1 MIMKKIL
8 FIIIAL
14 FSSLVLITACED
26 EETDGCDNLVYD
38 GSYLNIDELSF
49 CPAYLD
55 VTFIQSYQHG
65 YLEQRL
71 ISDFTT
77 DYEMTT
83 MPERAFDV
91 QIIIRTP
98 IPNVDTLQ
106 LPTEF
111 TGTYADLK
119 EAGFHM
125 DIAIFEHTA
134 GNEYYPVNVDSL
146 ASQLDIYFKTG
157 NLEEF
162 IGVELKGNVILSKTG
177 KKVLWESEFRFM
189 D

>member
-1 MIMKKIL
+1 MKKIL
-8 FIIIAL
+8 LLIIL
-14 FSSLVLITACED
+14 SSFTSLVLITACED
-26 EETDGCDNLVYD
+26 EESIGCDNLVYD

-55 VTFIQSYQHG
+55 VTFVQNFQHG

-83 MPERAFDV
+83 MPERALDV
-91 QIIIRTP
+91 HIVIRTP

-106 LPTEF
+106 LPNEF
-111 TGTYADLK
+111 IGTYTELK
-119 EAGFHM
+119 SAGYFM
-125 DIAIFEHTA
+125 DIAVFEHTV
-134 GNEYYPVNVDSL
+134 GEEDYQVNLDSL
-146 ASQLDIYFKTG
+146 ADQLNVYFKLA
-157 NLEEF
+157 NSDEF
-162 IGVELKGNVILSKTG
+162 IGVEVKGRVILG
-177 KKVLWESEFRFM
+177 EEKKNVLWESEFRFM